1 MLSPS
6 TSSSKSRNLKG
17 KYMSSYQKSFRQVPL
32 LTGGGGGGG
41 GYQAK
46 ISSLFQYFFIYLFN
60 LFLSTNKTLSLN
72 IYKS

>member
-1 MLSPS
+1 MLSPL

-41 GYQAK
+41 VVIK
-46 ISSLFQYFFIYLFN
+46 PKFRHSSNIFLSIYLIF
-60 LFLSTNKTLSLN
+60 FYPRIKH
-72 IYKS
+72 